1 MVSAPNEY
9 EPEIKWDTNKL
20 FLVNA
25 DNKESLNQMINNVIQ
40 TTKIKFA
47 INDQNMLAVAFF
59 DKESEYLQRLFI
71 VREDNQL
78 IEVTLEEIENKI
90 K

>member
-1 MVSAPNEY
+1 
-9 EPEIKWDTNKL
+9 
-20 FLVNA
+20 
-25 DNKESLNQMINNVIQ
+25 
-40 TTKIKFA
+40 
-47 INDQNMLAVAFF
+47 MLAVAFF
-59 DKESEYLQRLFI
+59 DLEYLQRLFI